1 MNIVDIV
8 LFVIIAVVAIISAK
22 KGFLM
27 TLFNVI
33 AYAVAGVV
41 SRLFCL
47 PVAEYVYD
55 GYFSEKI
62 LSKLNTLMPTGS
74 VEGELSTVVSEA
86 VDTLPSYIKALIEHF
101 DVVSFM
107 NEQAVTENVY
117 TVDMIESV
125 YLAPAVTNVL
135 SIVASVALFV
145 LFSFVLRMALTLV
158 NKGLTGKKHKVIR
171 GTNTLFGAAFGVVK
185 GSAIITIIAAIFN
198 IAAPALNK
206 ESINELVN
214 GSAICNMVAEIIK

>member
-8 LFVIIAVVAIISAK
+8 LFVIIAVVAIVSAK

-107 NEQAVTENVY
+107 TEQAVTENVY

-145 LFSFVLRMALTLV
+145 LFSFVLRMVLTLV

-171 GTNTLFGAAFGVVK
+171 STNTLFGAAFGVVK
-185 GSAIITIIAAIFN
+185 GSAIIAIIAAIFN
-198 IAAPALNK
+198 IAAPALNN

>member
-1 MNIVDIV
+1 MNIIDIV
-8 LFVIIAVVAIISAK
+8 LFVIVAVVAVVSAK

-27 TLFNVI
+27 TLFNII

-41 SRLFCL
+41 SKLFCS
-47 PVAEYVYD
+47 PVAEYLYD
-55 GYFSEKI
+55 GYFSEKV
-62 LSKLNTLMPTGS
+62 LAKLNSLMPSGS
-74 VEGELSTVVSEA
+74 AEGELSTVVTNA
-86 VDTLPSYIKALIEHF
+86 VDTLPAYIKALIEHF

-107 NEQAVTENVY
+107 NDSSAAESVY

-145 LFSFVLRMALTLV
+145 LFSFVLRMVFTLV
-158 NKGLTGKKHKVIR
+158 NKAFTSKKHKIIKS
-171 GTNTLFGAAFGVVK
+171 TNTLLGAAFGVVK
-185 GSAIITIIAAIFN
+185 GSAIIAILAAIVN
-198 IAAPALNK
+198 IAAPAINN
-206 ESINELVN
+206 ESFIQMVN